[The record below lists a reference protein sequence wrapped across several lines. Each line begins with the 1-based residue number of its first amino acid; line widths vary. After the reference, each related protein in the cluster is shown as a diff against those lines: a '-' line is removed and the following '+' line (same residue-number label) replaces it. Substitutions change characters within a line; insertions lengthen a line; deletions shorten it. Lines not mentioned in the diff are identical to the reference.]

1 MEFNLADLW
10 EGVVDA
16 APDAE
21 AMVCGERRL
30 TFAAADERVNRLAH
44 HLQAAGIGPG
54 DHVALYL
61 YNGTEYLEGMLAAF
75 KIRAVPVNVNYR
87 YVEDELRYLLA
98 DSDAKAVVYHRE
110 FTAKL
115 DAARA
120 DLPLLRTFVVVEDD
134 SGAAPLDGAVEYED
148 ALAGA
153 SAARDFGPRSPTTST
168 SSTRVAPP
176 ACPRA

>member
-21 AMVCGERRL
+21 AMVCGDRRL
-30 TFAAADERVNRLAH
+30 TFAAADERVNRLPH

-87 YVEDELRYLLA
+87 YVEDELRYLLPA
-98 DSDAKAVVYHRE
+98 PDARAVVSPRDLA
-110 FTAKL
+110 AKL
-115 DAARA
+115 AAVRG
-120 DLPLLRTFVVVEDD
+120 DLPLLQTFVV
-134 SGAAPLDGAVEYED
+134 
-148 ALAGA
+148 
-153 SAARDFGPRSPTTST
+153 
-168 SSTRVAPP
+168 
-176 ACPRA
+176 